1 MFMMTSEPSDSPR
14 ALIRDELAANI
25 RAARARK
32 RLQQSDVVAGMH
44 NLGFSEWHRQTVSR
58 VEHGERRIQA
68 EEVVAL
74 AAVLG
79 TSAAALMSVSRLSEK
94 TGTA

>member
-1 MFMMTSEPSDSPR
+1 
-14 ALIRDELAANI
+14 L
-25 RAARARK
+25 
-32 RLQQSDVVAGMH
+32 
-44 NLGFSEWHRQTVSR
+44 SEWHRQTVSR